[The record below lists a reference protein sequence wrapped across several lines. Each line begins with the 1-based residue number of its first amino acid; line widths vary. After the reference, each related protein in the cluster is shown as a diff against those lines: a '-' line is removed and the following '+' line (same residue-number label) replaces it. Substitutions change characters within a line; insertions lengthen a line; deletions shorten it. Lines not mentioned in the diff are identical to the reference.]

1 MLIFVSYPLLLYCVC
16 VLVVLHHNRMSQKWF
31 GLYRQIELILQPLV
45 SPQLAFYLWPRTS
58 AHSTHYHC

>member
-1 MLIFVSYPLLLYCVC
+1 
-16 VLVVLHHNRMSQKWF
+16 MSQKWF